1 MLKERKKL
9 KKLLIVFLLFILT
22 IGFIYGGYKI
32 YLHLTI
38 GPKIKEKV
46 LLEYGENIKSSDF
59 IKGKNPY
66 KIETNPSLKKLKK
79 IGTYKI
85 TLKIKGEKFSSI
97 LEIKDTTPPTLEL
110 QDVTIYLDED
120 LPLPEDFVTK
130 LEDKSKVELK
140 ISEIQKVAGDQ
151 EVTITAT
158 DQYKNKTEKKA
169 KLTIQEDTDGPVFEG
184 LNTISIYTGERPDLK
199 NGVTATDGRFGI
211 TEFTVDDSKVN
222 YDKSGTYKIYYTAK
236 DELGNMTTK
245 TRTIKV
251 KTRTYMID
259 NFPVYK
265 QFPNYPSGC
274 ETIALYTLL
283 KYYGVN
289 VSPETLINNLKKGDG
304 PYWEGDIRYGGNPE
318 IEFVGNPKAS
328 NGYGVYQ
335 KPIIALANQYKSGIV
350 DYTGH
355 SLNQVLELVKNG
367 TPVQVW
373 VSIKLQNTS
382 VCATWINKETGKEID
397 WICRLHSLVIVGFN
411 DNYVYTSD
419 PYTGK
424 TEKYS
429 RSQFQKIY
437 NLFGKRAIYYPN

>member
-1 MLKERKKL
+1 
-9 KKLLIVFLLFILT
+9 
-22 IGFIYGGYKI
+22 
-32 YLHLTI
+32 
-38 GPKIKEKV
+38 
-46 LLEYGENIKSSDF
+46 
-59 IKGKNPY
+59 
-66 KIETNPSLKKLKK
+66 
-79 IGTYKI
+79 
-85 TLKIKGEKFSSI
+85 
-97 LEIKDTTPPTLEL
+97 
-110 QDVTIYLDED
+110 
-120 LPLPEDFVTK
+120 
-130 LEDKSKVELK
+130 
-140 ISEIQKVAGDQ
+140 
-151 EVTITAT
+151 
-158 DQYKNKTEKKA
+158 
-169 KLTIQEDTDGPVFEG
+169 
-184 LNTISIYTGERPDLK
+184 
-199 NGVTATDGRFGI
+199 
-211 TEFTVDDSKVN
+211 
-222 YDKSGTYKIYYTAK
+222 
-236 DELGNMTTK
+236 
-245 TRTIKV
+245 
-251 KTRTYMID
+251 MID

-397 WICRLHSLVIVGFN
+397 WICHLHSLVIVGFN
-411 DNYVYTSD
+411 DNYVYVSD

>member
-1 MLKERKKL
+1 MLRERKKL

-22 IGFIYGGYKI
+22 IVLIYGGYKI

-46 LLEYGENIKSSDF
+46 LLEYGENIKTSDF
-59 IKGKNPY
+59 IKGKNSY
-66 KIETNPSLKKLKK
+66 KIEINPNLKKLKK
-79 IGTYKI
+79 VGTYKI

-130 LEDKSKVELK
+130 VEDKSKVELK
-140 ISEIQKVAGDQ
+140 ISEMEKVAGDQ

-184 LNTISIYTGERPDLK
+184 LNTISIYTGERPDLR
-199 NGVTATDGRFGI
+199 NGVTATDGRFGS

-236 DELGNMTTK
+236 DNLGNTTTK

-251 KTRTYMID
+251 KMRTYMID

-289 VSPETLINNLKKGDG
+289 VSPEVLINNLKKGDG
-304 PYWEGDIRYGGNPE
+304 PYWEGDTRYGGNPE
-318 IEFVGNPKAS
+318 VEFVGNPKAS

-335 KPIIALANQYKSGIV
+335 K
-350 DYTGH
+350 
-355 SLNQVLELVKNG
+355 QVLELVKNG

-397 WICRLHSLVIVGFN
+397 WICRLHSLVVVGFN
-411 DNYVYTSD
+411 DNYVYASD

-429 RSQFQKIY
+429 RSQFQKMY